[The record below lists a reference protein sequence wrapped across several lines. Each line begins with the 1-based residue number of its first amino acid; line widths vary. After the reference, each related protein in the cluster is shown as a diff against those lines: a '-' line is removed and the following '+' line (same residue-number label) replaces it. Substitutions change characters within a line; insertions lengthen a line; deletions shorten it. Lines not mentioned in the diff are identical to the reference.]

1 MEKVTIV
8 QNIAAVFTNVVA
20 YAGLVL
26 EQGQK
31 VVYVLKEDMISKFR
45 LTTANFDAHHCCND
59 NDLMKNFSFN
69 HKFYVSMGKV

>member
-8 QNIAAVFTNVVA
+8 QNIAAVFSNVVA
-20 YAGLVL
+20 YAGLVF

-45 LTTANFDAHHCCND
+45 LTSANFDAHYCCND
-59 NDLMKNFSFN
+59 NDLIKNFSLN
-69 HKFYVSMGKV
+69 HRFYVSWGKV